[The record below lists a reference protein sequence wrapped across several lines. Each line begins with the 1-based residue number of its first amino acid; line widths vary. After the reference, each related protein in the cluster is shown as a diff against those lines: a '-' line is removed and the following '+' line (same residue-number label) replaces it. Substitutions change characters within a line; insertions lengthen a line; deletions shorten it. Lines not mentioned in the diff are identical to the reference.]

1 MPIVKQDHEWIDNHE
16 EMYRIFKAVNNS
28 QPSAF
33 HDNTKCFGCFR
44 CFTGFSLAIIEFWM
58 GMKRNPSSGKWHSI
72 YDPSDELADLSIKVS
87 SENDNCIFNVGGQA
101 DPDRCNKDFPC
112 AICSVSQDKVL
123 YLKGLC
129 KDDLKIYDI
138 EYYIYGLKNNR
149 PYFR

>member
-1 MPIVKQDHEWIDNHE
+1 MPTVKQDHEWIDKHE
-16 EMYRIFKAVNNS
+16 EIYNIFKAVNDS

-33 HDNTKCFGCFR
+33 RDNGKKSGLKCFQ
-44 CFTGFSLAIIEFWM
+44 GFSLDIIDFWM
-58 GMKRNPSSGKWHSI
+58 GMQRNPSSGKWYSI
-72 YDPSDELADLSIKVS
+72 YDPSDELSDLSIKVS
-87 SENDNCIFNVGGQA
+87 SENDNCVFNVGGQP
-101 DPDRCNKDFPC
+101 DPDRCSKEFPC

-129 KDDLKIYDI
+129 EDDLKIYDI

>member
-1 MPIVKQDHEWIDNHE
+1 MPIVKQDHEWIDKHE
-16 EMYRIFKAVNNS
+16 EIYSIFKAVNNT

-33 HDNTKCFGCFR
+33 RSKEIKKGIKCFGGLSFDV
-44 CFTGFSLAIIEFWM
+44 IDFWM
-58 GMKRNPSSGKWHSI
+58 GMQRNSSTGQWYNI
-72 YDPSDELADLSIKVS
+72 YDPSDKLSDLSLTVS
-87 SENDNCIFNVGGQA
+87 SENDNCVYNVGGMA
-101 DPDRCNKDFPC
+101 DPDRCSKEFPC

-129 KDDLKIYDI
+129 EDDLKLYDI